1 MANFNPLSTGAAAL
15 TVLALTA
22 GATAPI
28 IQPAPVLAQQPY
40 RLEVSV
46 PAGTQIP
53 VRYDKQ
59 KIVVSPNESV
69 PVTLTVASDVR
80 NDDGRVVIPAGSKVQ
95 GKIVPYNEGSR
106 FEAEYVQFPDSSY
119 KQNIDAVSR
128 VVNRQET
135 ITRSAD
141 AKSILT
147 GAAAGGGAATILTAI
162 TGGGFKLAPLLG
174 GGAAG
179 AAGGALLGR
188 HKAEV
193 NVIYPDR
200 DLTLRL
206 QSSWRPSKRSY

>member
-1 MANFNPLSTGAAAL
+1 MANFNPLHTGAAAFMA
-15 TVLALTA
+15 LAIGA

-59 KIVVSPNESV
+59 KIVVSPTETV
-69 PVTLTVASDVR
+69 PVTLTVASDVK
-80 NDDGRVVIPAGSKVQ
+80 NDNGRVVIPAGSKIQ
-95 GKIVPYNEGSR
+95 GKIVPYDQGSR
-106 FEAEYVQFPDSSY
+106 FEAEYLQFPDSSY
-119 KQNIDAVSR
+119 KQDINAVSR
-128 VVNRQET
+128 VVNRRET
-135 ITRSAD
+135 ITRGAD

-174 GGAAG
+174 GAAAG
-179 AAGGALLGR
+179 AGGGALLGR
-188 HKAEV
+188 HKADV

-206 QSSWRPSKRSY
+206 QSNWHPNRRSY